1 VIELSDVRNYRWLDI
16 SDPVDLEVTIVPE
29 GDDVLRIALGPYARA
44 KVKVGRYPA
53 PARYEHAPL
62 RAPRPARKTPQQL
75 WDERLMFHGPRFHGI
90 RRLGPVGDDGMWGEL
105 EGMPDPGPLLDN
117 VGKLIAYWT
126 MEQVGWGEAPLPIG
140 VSKVEYCGPGP
151 EPGEPVPADMRIT
164 AMDDDFVVGEAVLCR
179 ADGTT
184 WCHIEGWRMHIF
196 HRDEVMDPMSRWVE
210 DSLASNV
217 EPDGLLLQYERWP
230 GTPTRDLW
238 AHQALR
244 RDEREVY
251 ESMTPADRREW
262 LVEVT
267 AVKEAMRHF
276 LRTRHGLAS
285 YPVQVDVA
293 ARGDGRW
300 VATSSLAP
308 GAELQVALS
317 RDRYLAATVAALAT
331 DTDTGTEEPLAVELR
346 PVPDGVDDAGAEA
359 FAAALAEE
367 MGVRHPGA
375 AVRHRVLPANT
386 TGGNEAGP
394 RAVAWIAPQPTEG
407 EPT

>member
-1 VIELSDVRNYRWLDI
+1 MGE
-16 SDPVDLEVTIVPE
+16 
-29 GDDVLRIALGPYARA
+29 
-44 KVKVGRYPA
+44 YPS

-90 RRLGPVGDDGMWGEL
+90 RRLGPIGEDGMWGEL

-140 VSKVEYCGPGP
+140 VAKVEYSGPPP
-151 EPGEPVPADMRIT
+151 EPGEPVPTDMRIT
-164 AMDDDFVVGEAVLCR
+164 SMDDDFVVGEAVLCR

-210 DSLASNV
+210 KSLAANL
-217 EPDGLLLQYERWP
+217 EPGGLLLQYERWP

-244 RDEREVY
+244 RDERVDLRVDDPRR
-251 ESMTPADRREW
+251 PARRGW
-262 LVEVT
+262 SRSPR
-267 AVKEAMRHF
+267 VKEAMRHW
-276 LRTRHGLAS
+276 LRTRHGLDS

-293 ARGDGRW
+293 RVDGGPPGAGTGGWRRRRWRPARAARG
-300 VATSSLAP
+300 P
-308 GAELQVALS
+308 GA
-317 RDRYLAATVAALAT
+317 
-331 DTDTGTEEPLAVELR
+331 GPLAGGR
-346 PVPDGVDDAGAEA
+346 RRCRGVGAGGGRAPA
-359 FAAALAEE
+359 SPSGRCRRARTPTADAAALA
-367 MGVRHPGA
+367 GDAVGDRLPRRA
-375 AVRHRVLPANT
+375 TVRHRRPRRP
-386 TGGNEAGP
+386 GP
-394 RAVAWIAPQPTEG
+394 RRQRVRRPGGRLAPTPRPTHPPKGKQP
-407 EPT
+407 